1 MNEPLTPADP
11 HVSSDLARVADREA
25 RFRDEVA
32 HYRLRFRCAVCAH
45 VITETR
51 TCSMGYPNV
60 ALVGP
65 LRAMELMRTR
75 PGTPSA
81 ADPIG
86 PVTCKYFELG
96 ESELADPELG
106 TRD

>member
-1 MNEPLTPADP
+1 MTETVLAASMTDP
-11 HVSSDLARVADREA
+11 RVAEREA

-32 HYRLRFRCAVCAH
+32 AYRLRFRCAACAH
-45 VITETR
+45 VITDTR

-65 LRAMELMRTR
+65 LRAMEVMRTR
-75 PGTPSA
+75 PGTEVPA
-81 ADPIG
+81 EAIG

-96 ESELADPELG
+96 ESELDDPNL
-106 TRD
+106 